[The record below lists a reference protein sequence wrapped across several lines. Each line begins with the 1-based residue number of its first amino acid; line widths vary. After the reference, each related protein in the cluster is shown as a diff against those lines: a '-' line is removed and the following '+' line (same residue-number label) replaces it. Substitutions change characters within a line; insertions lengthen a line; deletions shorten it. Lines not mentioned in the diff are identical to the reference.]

1 MTREAI
7 RIIHEE
13 HMAMSA
19 MLQTL
24 HLVSKRLKAG
34 ASAQDFDLVRA
45 MLFYLDEFPDK
56 LHHRKESAVL
66 FRKLRE
72 VAPSASA
79 LLDQLDHDHEVGAQ
93 AILELEHLL
102 LAFEQLGESR
112 RQAFVDAVDRY
123 VDKHVRHMRTE
134 ETEVLPLADK
144 SLSDTDWDA
153 INVAFREERDPLTS
167 RKPSDEYHALFEK
180 ILNRLPAPIG
190 LGPAA

>member
-24 HLVSKRLKAG
+24 HLVSRRLQAG
-34 ASAQDFDLVRA
+34 SSAQDFDLVRA

-56 LHHRKESAVL
+56 LHHRKESEVL

-79 LLDQLDHDHEVGAQ
+79 LLDQLDQEHTAGAQ

-102 LAFEQLGESR
+102 LAFEQLGDSR
-112 RQAFVDAVDRY
+112 RQVFVDAVDRY
-123 VDKHVRHMRTE
+123 VDKHVHHMRTE

-144 SLSDTDWDA
+144 SLSDADWEA
-153 INVAFREERDPLTS
+153 VNAAFREERDPLTS

-180 ILNRLPAPIG
+180 ILNRLPAPYG

>member
-24 HLVSKRLKAG
+24 HLVAKRLKAG
-34 ASAQDFDLVRA
+34 SSAQDFDLVRA

-56 LHHRKESAVL
+56 LHHRKESEVL
-66 FRKLRE
+66 FRKLRA
-72 VAPSASA
+72 VAPSSSA
-79 LLDQLDHDHEVGAQ
+79 LLDQLDHEHAAGAQ

-102 LAFEQLGESR
+102 LAFEQLGDSR
-112 RQAFVDAVDRY
+112 RQAFLDAVDRY
-123 VDKHVRHMRTE
+123 VDKHVHHMRTE

-144 SLSDTDWDA
+144 SLSDADWDA
-153 INVAFREERDPLTS
+153 VNAAFREERDPLTS
-167 RKPSDEYHALFEK
+167 RKPSDEYQALFEK
-180 ILNRLPAPIG
+180 ILNRLPAPYG

>member
-24 HLVSKRLKAG
+24 HLVAKRLKAG
-34 ASAQDFDLVRA
+34 SSAQDFDLVRA

-56 LHHRKESAVL
+56 LHHRKESEVL

-72 VAPSASA
+72 AAPSASA
-79 LLDQLDHDHEVGAQ
+79 LLDRLDQEHAAGAQ

-102 LAFEQLGESR
+102 LAFEQLGDSR

-123 VDKHVRHMRTE
+123 VDKHVHHMRTE

-144 SLSDTDWDA
+144 SLSDADWEA
-153 INVAFREERDPLTS
+153 VNASFREQRDPLTS
-167 RKPSDEYHALFEK
+167 RKPSDEYRALFEK